1 MLLLQ
6 AQQLLITLTDW
17 DDNTTEV
24 VVNNFIIGTAIYK
37 YRVIYSN
44 VDGEFAE
51 SFPKK
56 GKPRE
61 SQIKRERAR
70 GGGGRVTKVL

>member
-1 MLLLQ
+1 MLILQ

-56 GKPRE
+56 GRPR
-61 SQIKRERAR
+61 SRNSR
-70 GGGGRVTKVL
+70 GGGGV

>member
-1 MLLLQ
+1 MFIVLFVVILLLLQ

-17 DDNTTEV
+17 DDNSTEIII
-24 VVNNFIIGTAIYK
+24 NNFIIGTAVYK

-56 GKPRE
+56 GKQRY
-61 SQIKRERAR
+61 SAIS
-70 GGGGRVTKVL
+70 L